1 MKYCFSFLGSKEYNN
16 PIITV
21 LECNL
26 IKLCPYTDVTRTLRV
41 HHAQQN
47 KSNDNRKPLCIRNYG
62 SGPHLFIP
70 QSLISVHTERR
81 SYANISSAYCR
92 CWTRLRY
99 SV

>member
-1 MKYCFSFLGSKEYNN
+1 MKYCFSFLGNKEY
-16 PIITV
+16 ITLSSPV

-26 IKLCPYTDVTRTLRV
+26 IKLCPYADVTRTLRAD
-41 HHAQQN
+41 HAQQN

-81 SYANISSAYCR
+81 SYENISSAYYR
-92 CWTRLRY
+92 C
-99 SV
+99 